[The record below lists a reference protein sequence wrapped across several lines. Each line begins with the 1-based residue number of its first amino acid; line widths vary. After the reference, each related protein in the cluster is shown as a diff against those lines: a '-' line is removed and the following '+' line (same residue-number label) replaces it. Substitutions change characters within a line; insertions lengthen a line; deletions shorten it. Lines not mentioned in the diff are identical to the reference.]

1 MVNST
6 LGTPE
11 MLAKIEKEVAALKAI
26 LTGDAIDESLRATL
40 ARPLLALVRDELQT
54 IDARLG

>member
-11 MLAKIEKEVAALKAI
+11 DVLAKIEKEVAALKAI

-40 ARPLLALVRDELQT
+40 FRPFPA
-54 IDARLG
+54 AGAGSG